1 MRQRSAWVRR
11 SRSKGVQEYPL
22 KYKWDFHTDSFE
34 KVFAAISGA
43 IEDTGYHIK
52 RNPRNLKPETLPDN
66 TSFTAGIAGYK
77 RIAYVRG
84 RRTATA
90 ALTIAIAVALFAIS
104 IPGNIGT
111 GDIVWIVIGIILS
124 VLGGIALDASILRY
138 KLSLN
143 ANLQGEP
150 RVINPETQ
158 TQSNN
163 AHLTIICD
171 AVGKRINWVED
182 STEQRTL
189 KEDFTEL
196 YKRVDSVLNSFSN
209 K

>member
-22 KYKWDFHTDSFE
+22 KYKWDFRTDSFE
-34 KVFAAISGA
+34 KVFTAVSGA
-43 IEDTGYHIK
+43 IEDTGYRMK
-52 RNPRNLKPETLPDN
+52 RNPRNLKPETLSDSD
-66 TSFTAGIAGYK
+66 SFTTDIAGYK

-90 ALTIAIAVALFAIS
+90 ALTIAIAVALFAIA

-143 ANLQGEP
+143 ANLHGEP
-150 RVINPETQ
+150 RVNTSDSQ
-158 TQSNN
+158 TQMNN

-182 STEQRTL
+182 SNEQRTL

-196 YKRVDSVLNSFSN
+196 YKRVDSVLNSFASR
-209 K
+209 